1 MPPVFANNWTLVPL
15 CGLRTDNPSTA
26 SVVYMTHVNIEEKG
40 KSKRMPLTTELILSG
55 LKILKFRIS
64 K

>member
-1 MPPVFANNWTLVPL
+1 MPTVFANNWTLVPL

-40 KSKRMPLTTELILSG
+40 KSKINV
-55 LKILKFRIS
+55 
-64 K
+64 